1 MEMAVK
7 GFGAVAE
14 DSDEENAQEGSGYNE
29 GEFS

>member
-14 DSDEENAQEGSGYNE
+14 DSEEENAQEGSGYNE
-29 GEFS
+29 EQYS